1 MESEVL
7 VTAITELAEDQKSA
21 GQQLEDLTKQVK
33 EIGEK
38 VEGFTDKLTNLQV
51 VAPAPDMRPV
61 VAKLSEFLQK
71 VTAIL
76 EAQPKNVVREYRL
89 LLFPA
94 DNADRYYRIIFGR
107 LFGWAVL
114 ILACTYLFNLG
125 QQYIQ
130 TFGESSKRRYYFEVY
145 QDAWHRL
152 DSTLGPSS
160 RKKMQEALQD
170 AVNDQ

>member
-7 VTAITELAEDQKSA
+7 VTAITELAEDQKA
-21 GQQLEDLTKQVK
+21 TGQQLEDLTKQVK

-51 VAPAPDMRPV
+51 IAPALDTRPV
-61 VAKLSEFLQK
+61 VAKLSEFLQR

-94 DNADRYYRIIFGR
+94 DNADKYYRIIFGR

-114 ILACTYLFNLG
+114 ILICTYLFNLG
-125 QQYIQ
+125 QEYIQ
-130 TFGESSKRRYYFEVY
+130 TSGEASKRRYYFEVY

-152 DSTLGPSS
+152 DSALGPSS